1 MTLIKTRARG
11 LKLDDT
17 FVFTGSVSGAESDV
31 VLIKTKTISSSTSSV
46 NFINGTDG
54 VVFDNTYQMY
64 KVIGSDVDVTSSGSN
79 LDCRISTDTGSSY
92 IGSGYKTVGESINYD
107 GGSTSSSIIATVNGM
122 RILDATDSDSD
133 ENIWFELWLDNPS
146 NSATMPIFKSNSAHR
161 DNTTTAF
168 AKSTHSGGFY
178 NTAVAYD
185 AFEIRA
191 TTGNIDGGV
200 FKLYG
205 YK

>member
-1 MTLIKTRARG
+1 MALSKIKTAS
-11 LKLDDT
+11 LDSNEQN
-17 FVFTGSVSGAESDV
+17 SVI
-31 VLIKTKTISSSTSSV
+31 LITTKTITTSTASV
-46 NFINGTDG
+46 DFVNGTDG

-64 KVIGSDVDVTSSGSN
+64 KVVGSDVDVTSSGSH

-92 IGSGYKTVGESINYD
+92 IGSGYKTVGQSVNYD
-107 GGSTSSSIIATVNGM
+107 GGSTSTSIIATVNGM

-133 ENIWFELWLDNPS
+133 ENVWFELWLDNPS

-185 AFEIRA
+185 AFQIRA